1 MGREAVR
8 MKILLLGAN
17 GQVGQQLQ
25 RSLVSIGR
33 VIPCT
38 REQIDLNNMDQL
50 RKLIRNFNPDVIVN
64 AAAYTAVDDADD
76 DIGLAHRINAESVG
90 LMAQEARF
98 LNSWLIHYSTDY
110 VFDGTQTQP
119 YSEAAMPNPLNVYG
133 WTKLQGEELITKS
146 GCNHLIFRTSWVYG
160 TERNNFAKTVLR
172 LASELHEFKIVNDQ
186 FGVPTS
192 ASLIAEITSQCIRKL
207 NSIANLKQEVSG
219 IYNLTPSG
227 CISWYGFA
235 CFLVEEAEKHGLP
248 LIAKSKN
255 IIPIPSSEYP
265 TRAKRPKYSLLDNS
279 KIQQEFDL
287 KLPGWKH
294 HAQKLVLELTQ
305 MEASCIVEV

>member
-1 MGREAVR
+1 MDREAVR

-25 RSLVSIGR
+25 RSLAPIGK

-38 REQIDLNNMDQL
+38 REQIDLNKMDQL
-50 RKLIRNFNPDVIVN
+50 RKLIRDINPDIIIN
-64 AAAYTAVDDADD
+64 AAAYTAVDNAED
-76 DIGLAHRINAESVG
+76 DIGLAYRINAEAVG

-119 YSEAAMPNPLNVYG
+119 YSETVMPKPLNVYG
-133 WTKLQGEELITKS
+133 WTKLQGEELITES

-160 TERNNFAKTVLR
+160 GERNNFARTVFR
-172 LASELHEFKIVNDQ
+172 LASELHEFKIVDDQ

-207 NSIANLKQEVSG
+207 NSIGNLKQEISG

-227 CISWYGFA
+227 CISWYDFA
-235 CFLVEEAEKHGLP
+235 RFLVEEAKKHGLP
-248 LIAKSKN
+248 LITKSKN

-265 TRAKRPKYSLLDNS
+265 TRAKRPKYSLLDNT
-279 KIQQEFDL
+279 KIQQVFDL
-287 KLPGWKH
+287 NLPDWKT

-305 MEASCIVEV
+305 LETS